1 VGVPADC
8 DRGWLLAGRRA
19 MNWRDIDMDVM
30 SILIGGLSVV
40 GFAAFAVTLAL
51 GILVLVGE
59 TIEHFTY

>member
-1 VGVPADC
+1 
-8 DRGWLLAGRRA
+8 
-19 MNWRDIDMDVM
+19 MNWRDIELDVV

-40 GFAAFAVTLAL
+40 GFAAFAITLIL

>member
-1 VGVPADC
+1 
-8 DRGWLLAGRRA
+8 

-59 TIEHFTY
+59 TIENFTY

>member
-1 VGVPADC
+1 
-8 DRGWLLAGRRA
+8 

-40 GFAAFAVTLAL
+40 GFAAFAITLIL

>member
-1 VGVPADC
+1 
-8 DRGWLLAGRRA
+8 